1 MNFKQKL
8 AYMAI
13 GCVFTLAGYFL
24 AILGTGGVNP
34 QTASAQASDK
44 QIIDEIVCRK
54 LKVVNPDG
62 KTVVSLEP
70 VVNGGS
76 LEIYNDAGRSIVDV
90 GALFDGNGRLLISDK
105 DGTPTSGMFADNAGG
120 SISILKIIDEK
131 VKEVATLNGDGIV
144 CQKLRVVNS
153 DDVTVARLEAFRTG
167 GAGIVLYN
175 KEGER
180 VFWVSSSG
188 EGSTLSMFNEAGER
202 TIWIWSASH
211 GGGHLLLCNDAGT
224 KLFGVRS
231 YDVVDDEFD
240 FGGGLLQLYNRVGDS
255 RVKINGKNGEVTT
268 WDKQGNETGR
278 LPR

>member
-1 MNFKQKL
+1 MREMKIRALQMLEIGLTKPSYNYKKGINMYFKQKL
-8 AYMAI
+8 AYMGL

-24 AILGTGGVNP
+24 ATLGAGGTNL
-34 QTASAQASDK
+34 QTASAQDTEK
-44 QIIDEIVCRK
+44 QVVNEIVCRK
-54 LKVVNPDG
+54 LR
-62 KTVVSLEP
+62 VVSP
-70 VVNGGS
+70 
-76 LEIYNDAGRSIVDV
+76 
-90 GALFDGNGRLLISDK
+90 
-105 DGTPTSGMFADNAGG
+105 
-120 SISILKIIDEK
+120 
-131 VKEVATLNGDGIV
+131 
-144 CQKLRVVNS
+144 

-175 KEGER
+175 KEGEQ

-240 FGGGLLQLYNRVGDS
+240 FGGGLLQLYNRVGNS
-255 RVKINGKNGEVTT
+255 LVKINGKNGEVTT